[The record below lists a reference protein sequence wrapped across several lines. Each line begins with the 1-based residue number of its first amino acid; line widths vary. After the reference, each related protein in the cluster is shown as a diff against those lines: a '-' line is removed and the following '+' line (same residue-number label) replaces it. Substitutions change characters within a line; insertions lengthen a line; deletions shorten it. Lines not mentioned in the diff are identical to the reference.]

1 MGIMLNARAIGVG
14 FWLFIQNRLRQTP
27 RNENTLKVPR
37 FFVCVPH
44 PLNWNNG
51 ATEKPY
57 K

>member
-1 MGIMLNARAIGVG
+1 MNISENARALRRGLLVI
-14 FWLFIQNRLRQTP
+14 LLIRLRQTP
-27 RNENTLKVPR
+27 RNGNTLKVPR